1 MFVSIAE
8 VNYIDEVFFIDS
20 ACRLAPCPKAELSS
34 CSYGCDGIK
43 VLRSLSFL

>member
-1 MFVSIAE
+1 

-20 ACRLAPCPKAELSS
+20 ACRLAQCPKRELSS

-43 VLRSLSFL
+43 VLRSLSFV